1 MKAPKG
7 FAVIV
12 VILAVVF
19 ALSSLSLAQE
29 KRKIKLSDYT
39 VQLAEWQQ
47 REAEAQ
53 TKIEQLQKDI
63 DSLNVQIAEVEKQIE
78 GEWTGIYTM
87 LGTEEAGVGDFSQS
101 LTDLENQIEGLN
113 ALTPEELYEQRAEID
128 SIGQELNEIKTNNIA
143 LLSEMQDRVATIEGE
158 LATLKGRMP
167 EAVYDTY
174 TVVKGDYLWRISKK
188 PDIYGDP
195 LQWMKI
201 YTYNRDQIKNPD
213 LISPDQIF
221 KIVRKL
227 GPNEYLSI
235 SNSGDSERIG
245 FDFGLGNYQLFVD
258 QTPNATERAIL
269 SCASII
275 ACFSFYC
282 MPQRR

>member
-12 VILAVVF
+12 VILAAVF

-143 LLSEMQDRVATIEGE
+143 LLSEMQDRVATIEGK

-227 GPNEYLSI
+227 GPNEYLVVK
-235 SNSGDSERIG
+235 GDFLKKIAENPEV
-245 FDFGLGNYQLFVD
+245 FGDPTQWTKLYEANKQVITDKNLIYPYQ
-258 QTPNATERAIL
+258 IL
-269 SCASII
+269 VI
-275 ACFSFYC
+275 
-282 MPQRR
+282 PKE